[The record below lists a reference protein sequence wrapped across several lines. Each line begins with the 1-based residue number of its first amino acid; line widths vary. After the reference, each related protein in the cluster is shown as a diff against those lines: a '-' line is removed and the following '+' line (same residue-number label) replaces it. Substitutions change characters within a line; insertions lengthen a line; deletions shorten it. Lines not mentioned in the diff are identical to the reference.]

1 MQEMTAPQSNAHLG
15 YLLSEMLA
23 LPTLPD
29 DLHNAITAHL
39 QQQLNQVNILK
50 PEYCLRLYPV
60 LAELSQLAAINGN
73 SQIIEVIEADQQV
86 PVEPTE
92 LADGQPPAEA
102 SGIDDEESAFNE
114 AEVTVNDQT
123 ATAAAEP
130 EPATETE
137 IAETVTA
144 EVPAGV
150 LAGQAEVADGPRTI
164 W

>member
-15 YLLSEMLA
+15 YLLSEMLS
-23 LPTLPD
+23 LPTLPA

-60 LAELSQLAAINGN
+60 LAELSQLSALNDNGAA
-73 SQIIEVIEADQQV
+73 SEAEQQV

-92 LADGQPPAEA
+92 LADEQPPAEA
-102 SGIDDEESAFNE
+102 AGVEDEESAFAE
-114 AEVTVNDQT
+114 AEIIVSDQT
-123 ATAAAEP
+123 AIAPTEAESV
-130 EPATETE
+130 TETE
-137 IAETVTA
+137 ETEMA
-144 EVPAGV
+144 IGEVPAGV
-150 LAGQAEVADGPRTI
+150 LAGQAEVADGPRTV